1 MKQVHNTFGFY
12 IEAREYF
19 SIHSEEEL
27 VEKLKTYSNPFV
39 LGGGSNILLTKDIEN
54 PVFQIDIKGI
64 SVEKQDDDFV
74 WVRANAGE
82 NWHHFV
88 EYCLANDWG
97 GLENLSLI
105 PGNVGTTPIQ
115 NIGAYGVEIKD
126 VMESCEAINVHSR
139 EKKIFT
145 NAECKFA
152 YRESVFKN
160 EEKGNYIITSVIFKL
175 TKRNHFLRTKYG
187 AIEQI
192 LSEKGITNPTP
203 AQISQVVVSIRK
215 SKLPDPA
222 QLGNSGS
229 FFKNPI
235 IQRSDFERIKEQ
247 YFNIPSYN
255 IDHNWVKIPA
265 AWLIETCGLKGYR
278 KKDAG
283 VHQHQ
288 PLVLVNYG
296 KATGNDVLEL
306 AYFVRDCVL
315 QKFNIRLEFEV
326 NVF

>member
-1 MKQVHNTFGFY
+1 MKRVHNTFGFY

-203 AQISQVVVSIRK
+203 AQISQIVISIRK